1 MKSEMYYTV
10 HSIGEL
16 FDYKTQAR
24 KRKLSEN
31 KSAIPHVSKYGML
44 GQTFETQVKISN
56 IRRQQ

>member
-1 MKSEMYYTV
+1 MYYTV